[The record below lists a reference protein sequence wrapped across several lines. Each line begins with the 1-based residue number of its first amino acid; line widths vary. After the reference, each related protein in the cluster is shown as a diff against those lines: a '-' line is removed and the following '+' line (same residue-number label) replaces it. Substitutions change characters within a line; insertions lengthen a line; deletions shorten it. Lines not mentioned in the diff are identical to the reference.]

1 MAVRNALL
9 APALLAATLAW
20 APAAHAGEANLS
32 EGEIGYVRQLGEL
45 AGGARFCYME
55 WRPLYKAFIRT
66 WRESGRPEADILAVN
81 DLFLEAMREEE
92 ERLPPDFCPGSGQV
106 RLDYMMEE
114 AMRQFAE

>member
-1 MAVRNALL
+1 
-9 APALLAATLAW
+9 
-20 APAAHAGEANLS
+20 
-32 EGEIGYVRQLGEL
+32 
-45 AGGARFCYME
+45 ME